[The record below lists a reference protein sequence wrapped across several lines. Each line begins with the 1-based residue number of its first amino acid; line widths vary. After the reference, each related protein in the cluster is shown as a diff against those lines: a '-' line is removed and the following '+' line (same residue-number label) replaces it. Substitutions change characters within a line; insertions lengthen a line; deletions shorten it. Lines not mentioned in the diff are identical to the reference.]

1 MNKFDSYVYFYIC
14 NVGQWGKKNLNRV
27 GSVAGE
33 SQSLETMD
41 LGLTCTT
48 TLQKLDP
55 VPVLGSI
62 PILPSG

>member
-1 MNKFDSYVYFYIC
+1 MCTFIYVTL
-14 NVGQWGKKNLNRV
+14 VSDGEKNLNCV

-41 LGLTCTT
+41 VGLTCTT